1 MVVPHRE
8 PGAWAGIEEDII
20 AVQRLLQQG
29 QQKGYLLSDEL
40 SGDLRQKLL
49 GLPEDRRQLEKILI
63 EWGIVLIE
71 RPRAFSRDNF
81 SLPAPDDPPTAEA
94 EEVAVS
100 PDLPTQ
106 DPLRIYLRDMGAT
119 PLLDRHGEIK
129 ISQRIERGEQEIFQA
144 LGQSPELLE
153 ALLNMDSVLAEPQ
166 TKGRGEGT
174 VRKFPDSRAGVA
186 VDLLRTTFSSIVTT
200 SGEIDSLRSQQVSLG
215 SDPAAAE
222 ELERQIDRL
231 TAAIASDITA
241 ISCNGETRKRLL
253 ELLAQVQREFARLE
267 QSERRAA
274 KALDKEKHEELRAL
288 QRRRLLKYRKEIRS
302 AERRFGCKRSILS
315 DISARARRGEWLAEE
330 AKQELLLANL
340 RLVVSVA
347 KKYTYRGLHFLD
359 LIQEGNLGLMRAIEK
374 FDYRRGYKF
383 STYAHWWIR
392 QSITRAIG
400 DQSRTVRIPVHITE
414 SLNKLRQ
421 TSRSLWHDLGRE
433 PTPDEIGSEI
443 GLPAAR
449 VRSLQR
455 FALQPVSLESPIGD
469 GEDRHLGDV
478 LEDPEALSPTELA
491 LASDRTTKLAEV
503 LKELKPREERVL
515 RLRHGLGYESE
526 HTLEEIGRTFDV
538 TRERIRQ
545 IEATGIRK
553 LRQSKRAGKLHS
565 LLDESGSGS

>member
-1 MVVPHRE
+1 VVPDLN
-8 PGAWAGIEEDII
+8 PDAWAGKEEKII
-20 AVQRLLQQG
+20 SVQGLLQKG

-40 SGDLRQKLL
+40 GGELREKLL
-49 GLPEDRRQLEKILI
+49 GLPEDRQQLEKIFL
-63 EWGIVLIE
+63 ERGIVLIE
-71 RPRAFSRDNF
+71 RPAAFSRDNF
-81 SLPAPDDPPTAEA
+81 SLPAPEDAATVEA
-94 EEVAVS
+94 SEVPVS

-119 PLLDRHGEIK
+119 PLLDRHGEIE
-129 ISQRIERGEQEIFQA
+129 ISQRIERGEQAIFQA
-144 LGQSPELLE
+144 LGQSPELLD
-153 ALLNMDSVLAEPQ
+153 ALLNMDIVLAG
-166 TKGRGEGT
+166 TGSKGRDEERL
-174 VRKFPDSRAGVA
+174 RKFPDNRTGVS
-186 VDLLRTTFSSIVTT
+186 VDLLRTKFSSIVATG
-200 SGEIDSLRSQQVSLG
+200 GEIDALRGQQDGLE
-215 SDPAAAE
+215 SDPDASE
-222 ELERQIDRL
+222 ELDRQIDRL
-231 TAAIASDITA
+231 TAAIASDITS

-253 ELLAQVQREFARLE
+253 ELLAQTQREFSRLE
-267 QSERRAA
+267 QAERRAS
-274 KALDKEKHEELRAL
+274 KALKKEKHKELQAL
-288 QRRRLLKYRKEIRS
+288 QRRRMLKYRKEIRT
-302 AERRFGCKRSILS
+302 AESRFGCKRATLS
-315 DISARARRGEWLAEE
+315 DISARARQGEWLAEE

-433 PTPDEIGSEI
+433 PTPDEIGVEI
-443 GLPAAR
+443 GLPAAK

-491 LASDRTTKLAEV
+491 LASDRSTKLAEV

-526 HTLEEIGRTFDV
+526 HTLEEIGRTFEV

-565 LLDESGSGS
+565 LLDNGSSS

>member
-1 MVVPHRE
+1 MR
-8 PGAWAGIEEDII
+8 ANED
-20 AVQRLLQQG
+20 
-29 QQKGYLLSDEL
+29 
-40 SGDLRQKLL
+40 
-49 GLPEDRRQLEKILI
+49 
-63 EWGIVLIE
+63 
-71 RPRAFSRDNF
+71 
-81 SLPAPDDPPTAEA
+81 PTTVETN
-94 EEVAVS
+94 ETTPLS

-119 PLLDRHGEIK
+119 PLLDRHGEIQ
-129 ISQRIERGEQEIFQA
+129 ISRRIEQGEQEIFQA
-144 LGQSPELLE
+144 LGESPELLE
-153 ALLNMDSVLAEPQ
+153 ALLNVDAVLAESGSRQ
-166 TKGRGEGT
+166 GEEKT
-174 VRKFPDSRAGVA
+174 VRKFPDGRTGVS
-186 VDLLRTTFSSIVTT
+186 VDSLKAAFASIATR
-200 SGEIDSLRSQQVSLG
+200 SGEIETLRRRQKNAKSDSDAR
-215 SDPAAAE
+215 E
-222 ELERQIDRL
+222 ELDREIDRV
-231 TAAIASDITA
+231 TAAIAGDITS

-253 ELLAQVQREFARLE
+253 ELLAQAQREFSRLE
-267 QSERRAA
+267 QAERRAR
-274 KALDKEKHEELRAL
+274 KSLEQEKHKELQAL
-288 QRRRLLKYRKEIRS
+288 QRRRMQKYRKQIRL
-302 AERRFGCKRSILS
+302 AESQFGCKRSTLS
-315 DISARARRGEWLAEE
+315 DISARARHGEWLADE

-433 PTPDEIGSEI
+433 PTPDEIGVEI
-443 GLPAAR
+443 GLSTSK

-455 FALQPVSLESPIGD
+455 FALQPISLESPIGD
-469 GEDRHLGDV
+469 GEDRHLEDV
-478 LEDPEALSPTELA
+478 LEDQEAHSPTEQA
-491 LASDRTTKLAEV
+491 LASDRRAKLAEV
-503 LKELKPREERVL
+503 LKELQPREERVL

-553 LRQSKRAGKLHS
+553 LRQSKGAGKLHS
-565 LLDESGSGS
+565 LLDSSGSGS